1 MRRGNAAAIDGLDG
15 QDGQDAEEMA
25 FRRQK
30 KEVA

>member
-1 MRRGNAAAIDGLDG
+1 MCRGNAAAIDGLDG